1 MKLTDLQLDGYRGF
15 KSYTLNDLARV
26 NLLVGKN
33 NCGKTSVLEAIN
45 LLTDNGSLRVLA
57 QFASQRRQRG
67 FWFADQPDRN
77 VEILD
82 ISPAFFGYRVKPN
95 TKFAVTSNRNKLF
108 METVSINTVGNDQLY
123 IDPDIQH
130 VTRNIGEA
138 PTVGLKIT
146 ASSLKRTLP
155 IFPITENGSLIYSD
169 QLRRYTQWETECRSR
184 FLSTTPMYPV
194 DIRNIWEKV
203 IRERRETNL
212 IDALRTLEPDIE
224 SIHLL
229 PGNWSMDNVLVDRQ
243 SGGPRIGIG
252 SFGEGMRRLL
262 DLSLALIDSA
272 NGVLLIDEID
282 TGLHWTVMED
292 LWRFVITAARQSNV
306 QVFATTHSY
315 DCLKGLASLMQNDPD
330 LASDVS
336 LQKIERALPQAVT
349 LRGEQISVAI
359 EQDIEVR

>member
-1 MKLTDLQLDGYRGF
+1 MFTHLQLSGYRGF
-15 KSYTLNDLARV
+15 ESYAFNDLARV

-33 NCGKTSVLEAIN
+33 NCGKTSALEAVN
-45 LLTDNGSLRVLA
+45 LLTANGSLQVLS
-57 QFASQRRQRG
+57 QFASQRRQRY
-67 FWFADQPDRN
+67 FWFAERPYRD
-77 VEILD
+77 VEVLD
-82 ISPAFFGYRVKPN
+82 IAPVFFGYRMEPGVE
-95 TKFAVTSNRNKLF
+95 FALTSNQSRLSMQIVPLAEVADN
-108 METVSINTVGNDQLY
+108 LY
-123 IDPDIQH
+123 SDPDVQR
-130 VTRNIGEA
+130 VARDTGGTPSA
-138 PTVGLKIT
+138 GLKIT
-146 ASSLKRTLP
+146 AGSLTDAVP
-155 IFPITENGSLIYSD
+155 IFPVTESGSLIYSD
-169 QLRRYTQWETECRSR
+169 RLRRYAQWETACQSR
-184 FLSTTPMYPV
+184 FLSSIPMYPGE
-194 DIRNIWEKV
+194 IRNIWDKV
-203 IRERRETNL
+203 IREGREASL
-212 IDALRTLEPDIE
+212 IHALRTLEPDIE

-229 PGNWSMDNVLVDRQ
+229 TGDWSANDVLVGVQGD
-243 SGGPRIGIG
+243 GPRIGVG

-262 DLSLALIDSA
+262 DLSLALVDLV

>member
-1 MKLTDLQLDGYRGF
+1 MFTHLQLNGYRGF
-15 KSYTLNDLARV
+15 ESYALKDLARV

-67 FWFADQPDRN
+67 FWFADRPDRD

-82 ISPAFFGYRVKPN
+82 ISPAFFGYRVKPSA
-95 TKFAVTSNRNKLF
+95 KFAVVSNRNKLF
-108 METVSINTVGNDQLY
+108 METVPINAVSNDQLY
-123 IDPDIQH
+123 GDPDIQR
-130 VTRNIGEA
+130 VTRNMGEA
-138 PTVGLKIT
+138 PTVGLQIT
-146 ASSLKRTLP
+146 ASSLKHTPP

-169 QLRRYTQWETECRSR
+169 QLRRYVQWETEFRSR

-203 IRERRETNL
+203 IRERREASL
-212 IDALRTLEPDIE
+212 IQALRTLEPDIE

-229 PGNWSMDNVLVDRQ
+229 PGNWSMDNVLVDVQ

-262 DLSLALIDSA
+262 DLALALIDSA

-292 LWRFVITAARQSNV
+292 LWRFIIGASRRSDTSRCLPPPTVTTASRGWHRSWRMMPTWQRTYPSRRSNAR
-306 QVFATTHSY
+306 
-315 DCLKGLASLMQNDPD
+315 CPKP
-330 LASDVS
+330 
-336 LQKIERALPQAVT
+336 
-349 LRGEQISVAI
+349 
-359 EQDIEVR
+359 